1 MDIKEK
7 NKILLFLLSI
17 LLLMDIKEKNKI
29 LLFLLSILL
38 LIVSL
43 FSYWT
48 LEKEQIKITV
58 NGEEII
64 ASTFKKNIKD
74 LLDEN
79 GIEYDDNDKI
89 SPNLNTEVKDYMQ
102 VNIVKVDIKEETE
115 YESIPFEITINEDK
129 ELLKGKSEVEQE
141 GKEGKK
147 ETVYQLIY
155 EDGKLSEK
163 KLISEQVVENPT
175 DKIIKKGI
183 KDEIIVAS
191 RSSNSKQMS
200 VVATAYAGDGITSTG
215 TKPKWGTIAV
225 DPRVIPYGT
234 KVYIPRFNMTFI
246 AEDCGGAIKGNK
258 IDIFM
263 GSEKEAY
270 NWGRRTIDIH
280 ILG

>member
-1 MDIKEK
+1 
-7 NKILLFLLSI
+7 
-17 LLLMDIKEKNKI
+17 MDIKEKNKI

-64 ASTFKKNIKD
+64 TSTFKKNIKD

-79 GIEYDDNDKI
+79 GIKYDDNDKI

-129 ELLKGKSEVEQE
+129 DLLKGKSEVEQE

-155 EDGKLSEK
+155 EDGKLSQK
-163 KLISEQVVENPT
+163 KLVSEQVVENPT
-175 DKIIKKGI
+175 NKIIKKGI
-183 KDEIIVAS
+183 KDELIVAS
-191 RSSNSKQMS
+191 RGSNSKQMS